1 MSVLLDRA
9 GIAALVPHAGAMC
22 LWDELLAADSAEVH
36 VRTRSHRAA
45 DNPLR
50 SGGQLAAL
58 HLIEYGAQAMAVH
71 GGWLARDGGDAAQ
84 AGVLAAVRDLQL
96 QVQRIDDLDAAL
108 ECRAQRIV
116 ANAGGWMYS
125 FRLYAEA
132 RELASGRASV
142 ILTAPQAR
150 PRGLA
155 APPAAGCGE
164 TP

>member
-9 GIAALVPHAGAMC
+9 GIAALVPHAGTMC
-22 LWDELLAADSAEVH
+22 LWDELLAAGPGEVH
-36 VRTRSHRAA
+36 VRTQSHRDAA
-45 DNPLR
+45 NPLR
-50 SGGQLAAL
+50 ADGRLAAL

-71 GGWLARDGGDAAQ
+71 GGWLARLEGGAAQTDAQ

-96 QVQRIDDLDAAL
+96 QVERIDDLAAAL

-125 FRLYAEA
+125 FRLYAGE

-142 ILTAPQAR
+142 IL
-150 PRGLA
+150 
-155 APPAAGCGE
+155 AGR
-164 TP
+164 